1 MTPDQFQNISSMLTS
16 PELDTDLSKKHTEEI
31 NELKVELDSIKLVN
45 EQLNGEVEK
54 LIKEGDMMMQM

>member
-1 MTPDQFQNISSMLTS
+1 MTPEQFQNISSMLTS

-45 EQLNGEVEK
+45 EQLNGEVEF
-54 LIKEGDMMMQM
+54 D